1 MTDNPTT
8 EKAKT
13 NNPIVDC
20 CSAPGLLPF
29 EQAMTKMLAQIT
41 PVTDSEIIT
50 IEMALNRV
58 LADDVVSPVNVP
70 PHNNSAMDG
79 YAFAATSLQ
88 QSKTLILA
96 GRSMAGSPFS
106 GECQAG
112 QCIRIMTGAKMP
124 AGCDSVEM
132 QENCQ
137 VDGEQITFAQE
148 KQLGSHVR
156 NAGEDIKIDQPV
168 FSKGQRLT
176 AIDIGM
182 FASLGI
188 AYVKVNRKLKVAL
201 ISTGDELKSPGEMLT
216 EGDIFESNA
225 HFLAGLLT
233 KLNIETIDFGII
245 KDDKAAIENAFKQA
259 DELADA
265 VISSGGVSVG
275 DADYTKEVLDD
286 LGEIGFWKIAM
297 KPGKPFAFGKLPN
310 SIFFGLPGNPVSAL
324 VTAHQL
330 ALPALVKM
338 QNSQPI
344 KRVIINVK
352 TASDLKKSSGRMDFQ
367 RGVLTV
373 NDQGETIV
381 NSTGSQGSGI
391 LSSIAKANCYI
402 VLEAC
407 RGKVTAGE
415 MVKVELFD
423 QYLQ

>member
-1 MTDNPTT
+1 MTD
-8 EKAKT
+8 KAKT
-13 NNPIVDC
+13 NNSIVDC
-20 CSAPGLLPF
+20 CSVPGLLPF
-29 EQAMTKMLAQIT
+29 EQAMINMLAQIT
-41 PVTDSEIIT
+41 PVTDSEIIML
-50 IEMALNRV
+50 ESSLNRV
-58 LADDVVSPVNVP
+58 LADDIVSPVCVP
-70 PHNNSAMDG
+70 PHDNSAMDG

-88 QSKTLILA
+88 KSKVLILA
-96 GRSMAGSPFS
+96 GRSMAGAPFS

-124 AGCDSVEM
+124 IGCDSVEM

-137 VDGEQITFAQE
+137 INDDQITFVQE

-156 NAGEDIKIDQPV
+156 YAGEDIKIKQLV
-168 FSKGQRLT
+168 FNKGQRLT

-182 FASLGI
+182 LASLGVAKI
-188 AYVKVNRKLKVAL
+188 KVMRKLKIAL
-201 ISTGDELKSPGEMLT
+201 ISTGDELKSPGEVLT

-233 KLNIETIDFGII
+233 KLNIEIIDFGII
-245 KDDKAAIENAFKQA
+245 KDDKIAIENAFKQA

-275 DADYTKEVLDD
+275 DADYTKEVLDN

-330 ALPALVKM
+330 TLPALVKM
-338 QNSQPI
+338 QNAQPI
-344 KRVIINVK
+344 QRVIINVK
-352 TASDLKKSSGRMDFQ
+352 TVTDLKKSTGRVDFQ

-373 NDQGETIV
+373 NEQGETIV

-407 RGKVTAGE
+407 RGKVVAGE